1 MGCWGGG
8 EVGGLIRLPRGGA
21 WRDARA
27 AGCGEQVVEEGRHED
42 LVGDVHG
49 RYAAMWRQQ
58 QTELLRSP
66 AAG

>member
-1 MGCWGGG
+1 M
-8 EVGGLIRLPRGGA
+8 
-21 WRDARA
+21 
-27 AGCGEQVVEEGRHED
+27 AGCGEQVVEEGPHED

-66 AAG
+66 TAG